1 MSEPV
6 VRIPTLPVDKMVDKD
21 GGATPTEMTFRQT
34 LLNNLQVLFGAE
46 GCVVP
51 TQSDVN
57 IALIQDNQY
66 PDSITGLPVYTCG
79 NGRILYDSVN
89 NRILISIDNG
99 SGIPVFKQV
108 TLTNPSP
115 PIP

>member
-1 MSEPV
+1 MINEI
-6 VRIPTLPVDKMVDKD
+6 VRIPTLPLDKMVDKE
-21 GGATPTEMTFRQT
+21 GTATPTEMTFRQT
-34 LLNNLQVLFGAE
+34 LISNLQTLFGSE

-51 TQSDVN
+51 SQTDVN

-66 PDSITGLPVYTCG
+66 PDPISGAPVYTCG